1 MPEPNI
7 VQLPLAEDAPKTT
20 GEKFWHVVTVTY
32 RDPLHTLCSGLV
44 YLVLAAGWG
53 ALYNW
58 HLLDWI
64 KAAIATFHLSFGGSF

>member
-1 MPEPNI
+1 MPEQN
-7 VQLPLAEDAPKTT
+7 VVTLAVENETPKSTKDT
-20 GEKFWHVVTVTY
+20 VWKILTVTY
-32 RDPLHTLCSGLV
+32 RDPIHTLASGLV